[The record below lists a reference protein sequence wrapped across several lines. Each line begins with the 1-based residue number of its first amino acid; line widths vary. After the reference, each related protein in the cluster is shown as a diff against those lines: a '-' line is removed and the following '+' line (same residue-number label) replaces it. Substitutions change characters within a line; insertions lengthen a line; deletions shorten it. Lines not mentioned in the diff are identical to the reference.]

1 MKYFV
6 VGEYEDGSECEEEFN
21 TQKEA
26 VTRAEYLIEGFHCDV
41 GVVDENGNEYPVF

>member
-6 VGEYEDGSECEEEFN
+6 VGTYEDKFECEEEFN

-26 VTRAEYLIEGFHCDV
+26 IARAGYLIEGFHCDV
-41 GVVDENGNEYPVF
+41 GVVDENGNEYDIF